1 MDYEKTFNIAGK
13 MMTHSPIRAF
23 LISLLLYKWLEAKN
37 WQKEECEK
45 KIRNLI
51 IKDFLNSLNKSS
63 RNSYSD
69 CNTEIQEEIHKIE
82 VIEPYWVI
90 TSWGAERFDSINGE
104 IKAVEVIPREYKK
117 GFILQDNSSDKAKQ
131 SSDKAKQ
138 FAERRKE
145 KLEYISELMDER
157 EIILKRYKTKKGI
170 PKSYTEELIDWLG
183 YRRTEDSIIYSGN
196 SKKR

>member
-1 MDYEKTFNIAGK
+1 MDYEKTYNIAGK

-37 WQKEECEK
+37 GQKEECEK
-45 KIRNLI
+45 KIRSLI

-63 RNSYSD
+63 SNSYSD

-82 VIEPYWVI
+82 TIEPYWVI
-90 TSWGAERFDSINGE
+90 TSWGAERFDNVNDE

-131 SSDKAKQ
+131 

-157 EIILKRYKTKKGI
+157 ETILKRYKTKKGI
-170 PKSYTEELIDWLG
+170 PKSYTEELIDWIE
-183 YRRTEDSIIYSGN
+183 YRRAGDSIIYDGYQ
-196 SKKR
+196 KKR

>member
-37 WQKEECEK
+37 GQKKECEK

-51 IKDFLNSLNKSS
+51 IKDFLSSLNKSS

-82 VIEPYWVI
+82 AVEPYWII
-90 TSWGAERFDSINGE
+90 TSWGAERFDSVNGE

-157 EIILKRYKTKKGI
+157 ETILKRYKTRKGI
-170 PKSYTEELIDWLG
+170 PKSYTEELIDWLE